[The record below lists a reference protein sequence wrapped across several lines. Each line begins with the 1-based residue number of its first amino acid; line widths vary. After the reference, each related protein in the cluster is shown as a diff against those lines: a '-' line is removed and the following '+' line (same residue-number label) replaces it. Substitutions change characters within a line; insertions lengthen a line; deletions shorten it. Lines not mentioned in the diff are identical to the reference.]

1 MKKSILL
8 TSILATSLM
17 PSFVEATASKN
28 VLFDTPSLKEG
39 NPKSIELKELIEN
52 VFKVVTDMKAV
63 NEDYAQY
70 ISKDYVQCVDGEIL
84 KYNGFIDHMKALKK
98 SVKSLTIVFH
108 DVITEGNKVVT
119 RHTAYAVKKNNKE
132 VEVQVIAIF
141 EVKDGKIISCNELT
155 HMRKGETADRDLGS
169 RR

>member
-1 MKKSILL
+1 MKKSLL
-8 TSILATSLM
+8 FTSLLAASLM
-17 PSFVEATASKN
+17 PSFVEAAASKN

-39 NPKSIELKELIEN
+39 NPKSIEVVEN
-52 VFKVVTDMKAV
+52 VFKVLTDMKAV

-84 KYNGFIDHMKALKK
+84 KYNGFLDHMKALKK
-98 SVKSLTIVFH
+98 SVKSITIVFH
-108 DVITEGNKVVT
+108 DIITEGNKVVT
-119 RHTAYAVKKNNKE
+119 RHTAYVVKKNNKE
-132 VEVQVIAIF
+132 AEVQVIAIF

-155 HMRKGETADRDLGS
+155 HMQKGETADRDLGS